1 MSLLPPPA
9 APAAPPS
16 PAPFESK
23 PKTIENIMSC
33 RRQEGEGRE
42 GEEEVGSYGPSY
54 KNNKH
59 HCNKWRNEFNTG
71 FCTCLMIIKSNLRS
85 KTSSRPFQ
93 KLTNKKRRKN
103 VFFFFLLLL
112 LLLLQTILQIDFAQ
126 YLAWLISVNY
136 KSRLSFQFCKLFR
149 KTFEKTRKKIKR
161 QNICKN
167 KMIT

>member
-9 APAAPPS
+9 APPTPPS

-42 GEEEVGSYGPSY
+42 GEKEVGSYGPSY

-71 FCTCLMIIKSNLRS
+71 FCAYLMIIKSNLRS

-93 KLTNKKRRKN
+93 KLTNKWKN
-103 VFFFFLLLL
+103 VFFLLLL

-149 KTFEKTRKKIKR
+149 KTFEKNA
-161 QNICKN
+161 QEN
-167 KMIT
+167 KTTKYL